1 MGLPSVYQPTGSEC
15 EYWRSIYFNEEKWN
29 LKSPLKKL
37 IIRGWGVG
45 GGGVIFKSKHMVKI
59 NIFN

>member
-29 LKSPLKKL
+29 LKSPLKKTDY
-37 IIRGWGVG
+37 R

>member
-37 IIRGWGVG
+37 IIG
-45 GGGVIFKSKHMVKI
+45 GGGVIFKSKHMLKI